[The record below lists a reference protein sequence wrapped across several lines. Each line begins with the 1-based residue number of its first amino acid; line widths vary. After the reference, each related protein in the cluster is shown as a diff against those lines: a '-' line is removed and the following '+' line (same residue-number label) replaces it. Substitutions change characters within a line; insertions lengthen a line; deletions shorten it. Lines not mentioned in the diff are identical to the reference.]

1 VDVVLDTAEAA
12 RVLPQL
18 HQLSAA
24 GLSHPQFDQMPDA
37 VTWWRVRPDAA
48 QLAEL
53 ARREGRVE
61 TDGKLHPWDGA
72 LAELAEYLQV
82 MPGRVDVLP
91 DGRQLS
97 VRVSGHPQAVV
108 VTPLQMSIR
117 ALQQASMHP
126 CKHVIRPVLWLPA
139 DDTVKG
145 LQWDTMTSTD
155 GKLLDEWA
163 NSGVLRDRVL
173 PYPAATPEQRQ
184 LLVDR
189 AKLLDLHHTAVA
201 PTRMLDVVHGVVTGG
216 RKASD
221 RKLRHQGTAVERLV
235 AGRGKQGGTQV
246 TVKLQDGSQ
255 LLLQG
260 GTELLARSEA
270 DVAAALMDQATQA
283 FTPDVLRTFTSLC
296 ALMDRDGRV
305 RADYVTLAELRGW
318 DPATLDAGS
327 AALKRQD
334 GELVPRARTKR
345 KRLQDAVQTLLD
357 YQFSVTDGRN
367 YVTGPLVVAYLRGG
381 VLANGRAQER
391 RVSVALNPEL
401 FTPLVMQ
408 GLVAAF
414 DRRLLLLEDGPL
426 RLGIWLVRRMAPS
439 FVTHQLDTGRPQ
451 EFKVATMLE
460 GAGLPLWPDMLR
472 KHGPRQARLEI
483 QQHLAQLHD
492 LPDGGP
498 GVWHEYHAADD
509 PAADTVSVWHG
520 THVVARQLQL
530 KSKSVASRDRKRGKL
545 PGKHA

>member
-1 VDVVLDTAEAA
+1 
-12 RVLPQL
+12 
-18 HQLSAA
+18 
-24 GLSHPQFDQMPDA
+24 
-37 VTWWRVRPDAA
+37 
-48 QLAEL
+48 
-53 ARREGRVE
+53 
-61 TDGKLHPWDGA
+61 
-72 LAELAEYLQV
+72 
-82 MPGRVDVLP
+82 
-91 DGRQLS
+91 
-97 VRVSGHPQAVV
+97 
-108 VTPLQMSIR
+108 
-117 ALQQASMHP
+117 MHP

-391 RVSVALNPEL
+391 RVSVALNP
-401 FTPLVMQ
+401 
-408 GLVAAF
+408 G
-414 DRRLLLLEDGPL
+414 GCCC
-426 RLGIWLVRRMAPS
+426 WRMARCVWAFGWSDGWPRHS
-439 FVTHQLDTGRPQ
+439 SRTSWTRAGRRSSRWPRCWRVLGCRCGRTCCASTAPGRRGWRSSSTWHSCTTCQ
-451 EFKVATMLE
+451 TVDQACGMSTT
-460 GAGLPLWPDMLR
+460 LPMTRPLTR
-472 KHGPRQARLEI
+472 
-483 QQHLAQLHD
+483 
-492 LPDGGP
+492 
-498 GVWHEYHAADD
+498 
-509 PAADTVSVWHG
+509 
-520 THVVARQLQL
+520 
-530 KSKSVASRDRKRGKL
+530 
-545 PGKHA
+545 